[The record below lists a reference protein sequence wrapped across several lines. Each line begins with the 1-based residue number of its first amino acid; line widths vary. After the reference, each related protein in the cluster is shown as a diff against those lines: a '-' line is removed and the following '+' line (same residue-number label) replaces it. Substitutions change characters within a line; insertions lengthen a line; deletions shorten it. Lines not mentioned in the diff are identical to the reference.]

1 MFFLQFNKEVKD
13 GRWRAFSKGCIEVCE
28 RHSEFTARA
37 RSSLNEAPKDVK
49 RLEILKPPSEKNMK
63 ERYDASIAKEKRLQS
78 AVQPRISK
86 KALAAAEEQSKKMR
100 QEQQEAYKAEMAK
113 SEDEE
118 QENKKKKK
126 KKKKT
131 KALPEANK
139 FDLENVSSLQE
150 EDKVKE
156 GVDWSDD
163 EDAE

>member
-1 MFFLQFNKEVKD
+1 
-13 GRWRAFSKGCIEVCE
+13 
-28 RHSEFTARA
+28 
-37 RSSLNEAPKDVK
+37 
-49 RLEILKPPSEKNMK
+49 MK

-100 QEQQEAYKAEMAK
+100 QEQQEAYKAEIAK
-113 SEDEE
+113 SEEE
-118 QENKKKKK
+118 PENKKK

-131 KALPEANK
+131 KALPLANK